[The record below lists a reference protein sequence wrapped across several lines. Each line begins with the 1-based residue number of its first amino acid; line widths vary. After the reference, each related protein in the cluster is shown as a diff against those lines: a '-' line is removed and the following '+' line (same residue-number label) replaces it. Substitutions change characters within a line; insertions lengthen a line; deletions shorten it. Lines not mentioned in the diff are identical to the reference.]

1 MKKGT
6 VGRSWKSE
14 RKTVNV
20 NPHMRKKRGVKTL
33 SSSSRDGTSVMVV
46 TGEPSREL
54 DIDEYGVPLFDSVEN
69 SGS

>member
-1 MKKGT
+1 
-6 VGRSWKSE
+6 
-14 RKTVNV
+14 
-20 NPHMRKKRGVKTL
+20 
-33 SSSSRDGTSVMVV
+33 MVV